1 MVEKLKL
8 DFKTFFSNSPKAKF
22 MLGLVVAT
30 SLIFTIYGMKKTII
44 ISIDGNEQTIMTF
57 KGTVEGALH
66 DNGIVLGPKDKIAP
80 SLDSKISKNSKIDI
94 KRAVEIEVAVDGE
107 NRRIQTAAGSVDEL
121 LSDEGINISQEDKI
135 VPSLTTPI
143 TEGLK
148 VEITRVN
155 TQIVKETKNID
166 FATEMKSDDNLDKS
180 VMKTIQEG
188 VPGEKEITYKV
199 VYENGKEVSRSI
211 VNEVVLRE
219 PKSKVV
225 VKGTL
230 NTIALSRGET
240 ISYRKK
246 VSVVA
251 TAYALHNRTATGA
264 IPKRNPSGISTIAVD
279 PSVIPLGSKVYVSG
293 YGYAIAQDTGGAI
306 KNRRIDVYMNSEN
319 EAFSWGVKNVDVYI
333 ISYPGK

>member
-8 DFKTFFSNSPKAKF
+8 NFKKFFSNSPKAKL
-22 MLGLVVAT
+22 MLGLVVTT
-30 SLIFTIYGMKKTII
+30 SLIFTIYNMKKTII

-57 KGTVEGALH
+57 KGTVKGALH

-80 SLDSKISKNSKIDI
+80 SLDSKISKNAKIDI
-94 KRAVEIEVAVDGE
+94 KKAVGIEVAVDGE
-107 NRRIQTAAGSVDEL
+107 NRMIQTAAGSVDEL
-121 LSDEGINISQEDKI
+121 LLDEGISISQQDK
-135 VPSLTTPI
+135 VAPSLTTPI
-143 TEGLK
+143 AEGLK
-148 VEITRVN
+148 IEITRVN
-155 TQIVKETKNID
+155 TNIVKESRDID
-166 FATEMKSDDNLDKS
+166 FATVMKNDDNLDKS
-180 VMKTIQEG
+180 VIKTVQEG
-188 VPGEKEITYKV
+188 VPGEREITYNI
-199 VYENGKEVSRSI
+199 VYENGKEVSRSVI
-211 VNEVVLRE
+211 NEVVLRE

-230 NTIALSRGET
+230 NTIALSRGES

-251 TAYALHNRTATGA
+251 TAYALHSRTATGA
-264 IPKRNPSGISTIAVD
+264 MPKRNPSGISTIAVD
-279 PSVIPLGSKVYVSG
+279 PSIIPLGSKVYVSG
-293 YGYAIAQDTGGAI
+293 YGYAIAEDTGGAI